1 MIRRP
6 PRSTLFPYTTL
17 FRSLAEGQIVVD
29 GGDQPPAAR
38 RKCRRAAPFAPLG
51 LVIELERPGVRIDLV
66 AGGQPVDLGR
76 RHAEPG
82 VPHAERPED
91 AFSEERLERLA
102 RGARDQHA
110 AEPRPGPPSA
120 PHHGLGAASTTDFN
134 CASPFSELPPI
145 ILSMSMNRWTT
156 LAMKLT
162 LPAML
167 HVTTV

>member
-17 FRSLAEGQIVVD
+17 FRSAPAHQRDDPGHVATLAIGGHDVV
-29 GGDQPPAAR
+29 
-38 RKCRRAAPFAPLG
+38 
-51 LVIELERPGVRIDLV
+51 
-66 AGGQPVDLGR
+66 
-76 RHAEPG
+76 
-82 VPHAERPED
+82 
-91 AFSEERLERLA
+91 
-102 RGARDQHA
+102 HA

-134 CASPFSELPPI
+134 CASPFSKLPPI

-167 HVTTV
+167 HVTAV